1 MYEDKNWKPSSY
13 TLTFFVSILTIVSL
27 FFTLF
32 KDNEIQFKKEHLSKV
47 LWIIIG
53 SFIISLIIN
62 YKKVNRH
69 INKIISKIYIFIHI
83 VIKIRRGHLEFLD
96 PYGVKAMY
104 YEECLFTRIRM
115 KEGYSSHIQVDGQ
128 IDYEV
133 HTYNCHNSLN
143 HKKNGITI
151 SYGKKKENIDIIHN
165 KDQLQFGFVVTVLDS
180 FPQKEEFWD
189 TVFKHYTR
197 SYELNLSFFKSN
209 PPKDVDIYEVTY
221 DKSGKEELNRLS
233 VDPLIIIKY
242 GKLIMKVKI
251 LHAKKDQRIRVTWN
265 WKKPKKTIKKIKKSY
280 KLL

>member
-69 INKIISKIYIFIHI
+69 INKIISKIYFFIHI

-209 PPKDVDIYEVTY
+209 PPKDVD
-221 DKSGKEELNRLS
+221 
-233 VDPLIIIKY
+233 
-242 GKLIMKVKI
+242 M
-251 LHAKKDQRIRVTWN
+251 
-265 WKKPKKTIKKIKKSY
+265 
-280 KLL
+280 KLLMIKVVKKN